1 MVILCGKN
9 ITYFKAVFSSA
20 YTILNFHKN
29 CHRKE
34 NDYPNYSKFFR
45 PRLQKV
51 VLNPLFLLIYDHPF
65 SDRGMT
71 VTGQP
76 A

>member
-1 MVILCGKN
+1 MVIRCGKN
-9 ITYFKAVFSSA
+9 ITYFKGVFSSA
-20 YTILNFHKN
+20 YTILNFNKN

-34 NDYPNYSKFFR
+34 NDSPNYST
-45 PRLQKV
+45 
-51 VLNPLFLLIYDHPF
+51 LFLLIYDHPF
-65 SDRGMT
+65 SDRGMS